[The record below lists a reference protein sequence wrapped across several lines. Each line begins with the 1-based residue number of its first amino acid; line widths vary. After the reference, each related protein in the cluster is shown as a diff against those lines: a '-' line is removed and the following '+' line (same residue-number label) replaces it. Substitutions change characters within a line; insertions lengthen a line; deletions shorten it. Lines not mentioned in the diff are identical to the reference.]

1 MGLFDKL
8 FNRDW
13 KYYLEKCKK
22 NLNSGDLGEALSCL
36 KQSKEMAEQSEK
48 GKLSSSS
55 NDEIAEVEAN
65 VYHQIYDR
73 AFKQAKELLRS
84 GQIENAKNALDRAAK
99 YVRTDEERDALNQLV
114 EDSQH
119 MKEDDKIVEAH
130 VAGEERVDGLNT
142 SDKWNLYVTS
152 LPFEKAQ
159 HCDEL
164 GDEFKEAWIAL
175 QEGDFD
181 VAINGLEKAYKDHPD
196 DALVMMELG
205 RAYYGKGI
213 FDKAYAMLQKADEAR
228 DDIETKL
235 LRTEL
240 LWTMKKFDEAE
251 VVLQAAHDLDPEN
264 ITVLARIAQ
273 HGLIARDFESGIAAA
288 EVLLE
293 KLPNDWSVQRL
304 AGRIYL
310 ESGDEDKA
318 LECFEAVNRIYWQVN
333 PQTKKLTFDQT
344 SASAA
349 GNIYLKRGEKLERA
363 AELFEAIRANSEGET
378 HVAICQ
384 TLAEVYE
391 KQGRNAKRT
400 EVLSESTRFMD
411 DLLQKAK
418 GPERAMIQLQYSE
431 VCDKLGDHDK
441 ESEMIQGARAFFAQ
455 DAEKGQPVAEFYLDL
470 IDKKLAGEPFPTA
483 DKMQE
488 RLMEFIQKKR
498 EAVQA
503 SRPAPNT
510 DILYTMA
517 SMANAPAKTQESDS
531 DSEDEEDSSDNNPQ
545 PTLSAAEQNAA
556 ANDILRAMASMM
568 PSMQINEVI
577 PESDESDESD
587 EDNTDSEEEKSSDS
601 E

>member
-1 MGLFDKL
+1 MGLLDKI
-8 FNRDW
+8 FHRDW
-13 KYYLEKCKK
+13 EYYLTKCQKF
-22 NLNSGDLGEALSCL
+22 LDSGDLGEAHSCI
-36 KQSKEMAEQSEK
+36 KKAKELAADNNEK
-48 GKLSSSS
+48 GDFKSQA
-55 NDEIAEVEAN
+55 NEKIAEKETIVC
-65 VYHQIYDR
+65 HQIYER
-73 AFKQAKELLRS
+73 AYKQAKELLRS
-84 GQIENAKNALDRAAK
+84 GQSESAKNALERAAK
-99 YVRTDEERDALNQLV
+99 FVRTDEERDALNQLV

-119 MKEDDKIVEAH
+119 MNDDDKIVEAH

-159 HCDEL
+159 HYDEL
-164 GDEFKEAWIAL
+164 GDEFKEAWISL

-181 VAINGLEKAYKDHPD
+181 TAIKGLEDAYKDHPD
-196 DALVMMELG
+196 DGFVMTELG
-205 RAYYGKGI
+205 RAYYGKGT
-213 FDKAYAMLQKADEAR
+213 FEKAYDMLKKADEAR

-251 VVLQAAHDLDPEN
+251 NVLQAAHDLDPEN

-273 HGLIARDFESGIAAA
+273 HGLIARDFESGIAAV

-293 KLPNDWSVQRL
+293 KIPNDWSVQRL

-333 PQTKKLTFDQT
+333 PQTKKLSFDQT

-391 KQGRNAKRT
+391 KQGRNAKRN
-400 EVLSESTRFMD
+400 EVLTESTRFMD

-431 VCDKLGDHDK
+431 VCDKLGNHDK
-441 ESEMIQGARAFFAQ
+441 ENEMIQSARSFFAQ
-455 DAEKGQPVAEFYLDL
+455 DAEKGQPIAEFYLEL
-470 IDKKLAGEPFPTA
+470 IDKKLAGEPFPTN
-483 DKMQE
+483 DKMEE
-488 RLMEFIQKKR
+488 RLKDFIQRKR
-498 EAVQA
+498 EAAQSA
-503 SRPAPNT
+503 QQNAGNNL
-510 DILYTMA
+510 LYTMA
-517 SMANAPAKTQESDS
+517 SMANSPVNTQDN
-531 DSEDEEDSSDNNPQ
+531 DSEDDDGESDAPQ
-545 PTLSAAEQNAA
+545 NTLSAAEQNAA

-577 PESDESDESD
+577 PESDESDE
-587 EDNTDSEEEKSSDS
+587 DNTDSEEEKS
-601 E
+601 